1 MKHPG
6 RPAGGKTPRLKP
18 LKQALLRGET
28 HAGPVPLAPL
38 LQRSWQRSQ
47 EAGLTPAGLGSAGP
61 HASAV
66 QLARARDRH
75 HELIAHARPVLE
87 FLFEQTRGTDSV
99 VLLADAQGMLL
110 DAIGDTD
117 FSQRAARVALRPGAI
132 WHEQWRGTNAIGTCL
147 AEEQALVIHGDEHY
161 LDRNGFLTCAASP
174 IVDPA
179 GRIIGALDISSDHR
193 QAHRHTLGLVRS
205 AARMIEQRLFETRH
219 AQGLRL
225 RFHSR
230 PEGIASLTEGLM
242 ALSDDGWV
250 IGANA
255 AALSMLKLERGH
267 IGALRADSLFGLD
280 LRSIE
285 AMART
290 PAEPRALRCPDGTML
305 WLRVDRSH
313 SIEVMARRT
322 DRQPDDA
329 LPPSRSPSPSSS
341 DRSAQT
347 TKDRPGQDDALSGFA
362 LGDPTLRQIVGRLRR
377 LSGAPVG
384 LVLQGESGSGK
395 SALAQAVH
403 RSGPRRDGPLRTL
416 HCASLDADLLDDTLF
431 GRPLERPPAPGL
443 LRSARGGTLVL
454 DEVADLPLP
463 LQARLLRALQDDM
476 LAPLPGEPAQP
487 LDVAL
492 ICTSRRRLIDEVACG
507 RLREDLYYRLNGLT
521 LMLPPLRERSDLA
534 ALCRQLLDAA
544 GSEAAVDPALLEP
557 LAHYPW
563 PGNGRQLA
571 NALRAASVQLEP
583 HERMIRLEHLPDDLR
598 EELATLAQ
606 QPMQDLKGIKGGLG
620 GPGRAERAL
629 PDAAE
634 VARTVAAC
642 KGNLSEAAR
651 RLGISRNT
659 LYRRLREAGEDTAAD
674 DSASR

>member
-1 MKHPG
+1 MKDSE
-6 RPAGGKTPRLKP
+6 RPAGGKTPRLRP
-18 LKQALLRGET
+18 LKQALLSGEV
-28 HAGPVPLAPL
+28 GPDTLPVDPL
-38 LQRSWQRSQ
+38 LLRSWQRSR

-66 QLARARDRH
+66 QLARARERH

-87 FLFEQTRGTDSV
+87 FLFEQTRDTDSV

-110 DAIGDTD
+110 DAIGDAD

-179 GRIIGALDISSDHR
+179 GRIIGAIDISNDHR

-225 RFHSR
+225 RFHAR
-230 PEGIASLTEGLM
+230 REGIASLTEGLM

-285 AMART
+285 AMAR
-290 PAEPRALRCPDGTML
+290 PPSEPRTLRCPDGTML
-305 WLRVDRSH
+305 WLRVDSSH

-329 LPPSRSPSPSSS
+329 LPPASSTS
-341 DRSAQT
+341 SVTAAT
-347 TKDRPGQDDALSGFA
+347 AAETAPERPGQDDALSGFE
-362 LGDPTLRQIVGRLRR
+362 LGDPTLRQIVNRLRR

-403 RSGPRRDGPLRTL
+403 LNSPRRDGPLRTL

-443 LRSARGGTLVL
+443 LRRARGGTLVL

-463 LQARLLRALQDDM
+463 LQARLLRVLQDDM

-534 ALCRQLLDAA
+534 ALCRQLLDAV
-544 GSEAAVDPALLEP
+544 GSQAAVDPGLLER
-557 LAHYPW
+557 LTCYPW

-571 NALRAASVQLEP
+571 NALRAASAQLEP
-583 HERMIRLEHLPDDLR
+583 HERMIRLDHLPDDLR
-598 EELATLAQ
+598 EELAQLAR
-606 QPMQDLKGIKGGLG
+606 QPQ
-620 GPGRAERAL
+620 GPDRNRVARPPLDTAQ
-629 PDAAE
+629 

-642 KGNLSEAAR
+642 EGNLSEAAR

-659 LYRRLREAGEDTAAD
+659 LYRRLREAGEDAGEA